1 MIHTL
6 YQHPDGGAITFN
18 ADTLQIIL
26 TDAHD
31 QQTAL
36 PIGWLGLA
44 NLGHEL
50 QELAKAFAA
59 SSKQ

>member
-1 MIHTL
+1 MIQTL

-44 NLGHEL
+44 NLGREL
-50 QELAKAFAA
+50 QELAKALAPSF
-59 SSKQ
+59 KQ

>member
-1 MIHTL
+1 MLINL
-6 YQHPDGGAITFN
+6 YAHPDGGAMAFN

-44 NLGHEL
+44 NLGREL
-50 QELAKAFAA
+50 QELAKALAP